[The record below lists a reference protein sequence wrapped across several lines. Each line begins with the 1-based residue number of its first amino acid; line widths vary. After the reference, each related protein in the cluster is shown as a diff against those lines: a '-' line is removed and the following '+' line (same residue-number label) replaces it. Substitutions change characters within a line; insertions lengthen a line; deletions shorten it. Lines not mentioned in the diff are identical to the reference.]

1 MDDGKSENRE
11 DELFV
16 EANRWFFRLQAE
28 DVSLA
33 EKQQFSRWLREYPA
47 HAEAWSS
54 VQALMHSL
62 KAPARA
68 SYDAGRR
75 RRSVMPGRSV
85 SVARTVPRVLA
96 GCLMVAFCLA
106 AYVQG
111 PVLLDRWRAD
121 YVTVAGARESITLAD
136 GTQVDLDTDTA
147 LKTDLTASE
156 RRVSVLRGKAFFRI
170 AEDPRPFVVRTRE
183 GESRDIGTAF
193 GVERRDDRSTLVVET
208 GIVDVRATAAPNATA
223 RVTAG
228 ESVDFGASG
237 LSKLRKADLEQD
249 LAWRRG
255 QLIFRQER
263 LSDVVVK
270 LNRYRSGRIVIVNP
284 WIADELVSGTF
295 NIDRPDAPIDALEG
309 VLGVKAT
316 YLTSYLVML
325 R

>member
-1 MDDGKSENRE
+1 MDDGKDQTRE
-11 DELFV
+11 DELFA

-28 DVSLA
+28 DVSPA
-33 EKQQFSRWLREYPA
+33 EKQQFSRWLNEDPS
-47 HAEAWSS
+47 HAEAWSG
-54 VQALMHSL
+54 VHALMHSL

-68 SYDAGRR
+68 SYDAGRSRGSVQR
-75 RRSVMPGRSV
+75 RPALVTRM
-85 SVARTVPRVLA
+85 VPRLLA
-96 GCLMVAFCLA
+96 GCLLVAFFLA
-106 AYVQG
+106 ACIQG

-121 YVTVAGARESITLAD
+121 YVTVAGARESVTLAD

-147 LKTDLTASE
+147 LKIDVMTSE

-170 AEDPRPFVVRTRE
+170 AEDPRPFVVRTRD

-193 GVERRDDRSTLVVET
+193 GVERRDDLSTLIVET
-208 GIVDVRATAAPNATA
+208 GIVDVRAASGPDGTA

-237 LSKLRKADLEQD
+237 LSPLRKADLEQD

-263 LSDVVVK
+263 LSDVVAK

-316 YLTSYLVML
+316 YLTSYLVVL